1 MVTPSKPDHRFLEI
15 GRYHRSEAD
24 AERYVLALLRRVNP
38 AVRARDWKHEEIQIN
53 VGNRTSTHRFR
64 ELVRLARET
73 GTAGPLR
80 AGLDT
85 LDPFFGGTFSMAMN
99 SEGIELGTKYAG
111 YEVSLRGPAR
121 SYPVE
126 DELTQDILVLRR
138 RACEASGDDPSFEE
152 TARCYK
158 AYMFACTSLVE
169 AFLNRHVH
177 LAHHRGDAA
186 AEHDAMAASNLEERL
201 DRWLRRYANADLA
214 AIKNGEVEWNHFQEL
229 RLARNGLIHG
239 ASPFLGLEIR
249 SLERT
254 LNLVREGVGEFLMR
268 IRSVQG
274 LEPLGFMERLATAPR
289 VSYRTARRGKK

>member
-15 GRYHRSEAD
+15 GRYHRNEAD
-24 AERYVLALLRRVNP
+24 AERYVLALLRRINP
-38 AVRARDWKHEEIQIN
+38 GVRARDWKHQEIRIA
-53 VGNRTSTHRFR
+53 VGDRTSTHRFG

-73 GTAGPLR
+73 GTAGR
-80 AGLDT
+80 VRESLDMA
-85 LDPFFGGTFSMAMN
+85 DPFFGGTISMAT
-99 SEGIELGTKYAG
+99 STEGITIGRTYAG
-111 YEVSLRGPAR
+111 YKVSLRGPAR

-138 RACEASGDDPSFEE
+138 RACEASGDGPFEE

-158 AYMFACTSLVE
+158 AYVFACMSLVE

-177 LAHHRGDAA
+177 LAQHGGDAA
-186 AEHDAMAASNLEERL
+186 AEQDAMAVWNLEERL
-201 DRWLRRYANADLA
+201 DRWLRRHANADLA
-214 AIKNGEVEWNHFQEL
+214 AIKNGKAEWNHFQEL
-229 RLARNGLIHG
+229 RVVRNGLIHG

-254 LNLVREGVGEFLMR
+254 LNLVREGVGEFLMQ
-268 IRSVQG
+268 IRRLQG
-274 LEPLGFMERLATAPR
+274 LEPLGFMERLATAPL